1 MLLADLCRQLRI
13 ADAAPLLRDGRL
25 VVDNIETALAHEHGR
40 DGEHLW
46 MCVDF
51 GAVPD
56 DGALRVYRAMLQ
68 ANLLAGGMERGMFT
82 LQASGRVALVVRR
95 PLTPEFD
102 GERLARTL
110 LGHAD
115 LAKGW
120 IAGVVGAADGGVRA

>member
-68 ANLLAGGMERGMFT
+68 ANLLAGGMEMGMFT